1 MSTYWTAETI
11 TLVER
16 TYVKGAFRGKYHAER
31 SEAVSTHHVEYFQM
45 HIYQAE
51 VTLDEVRKSGQGEF
65 PETTGLRDFEGSF
78 AQPVNG
84 YDPTA
89 DAWFQLHIYEP
100 KLEDIV
106 LSKIVRE
113 GSENL
118 GTITGTLYGY
128 VTRQRTEERKVA
140 HETPDPIPN
149 IPISNT
155 QGWTRTP
162 THEFIYR
169 DGTRYRRDYYRHAG
183 GSFCWGE
190 WYAVTQPVSFLS
202 VLQFLSGLFF
212 CCLAL
217 LFLISLSWA
226 GLFIL
231 GFLFLCFLFSR
242 ISRSGFGA
250 TLFSGFYGLVL
261 LFFLVSF
268 GIGLYNGF
276 TKNNADPQ
284 PFPAGDKRNY
294 TATRPV
300 KLTNHPDA
308 WIIHHRAWQDNNGN
322 AYEGDVRVLKSA
334 WLRARRGQEQLPAS
348 SSFAD
353 VYRALSATDAQQ
365 LDGVYALFDSLKKA
379 KQPDT
384 LSFANMLVSF
394 VQDIPYSTVTA
405 GDCGSQNYNNISG
418 PAANNEA
425 SCVGHV
431 PFGVQSPVEFM
442 ANFQGDCDTRT
453 LFLFTLFDHYP
464 AAILSS
470 VAFRHSLLGL
480 KLPLPGAAKKLG
492 AARYV
497 LWETT
502 AKGFSPGQLS
512 PRVDNMDYWDFTL
525 INTSNI

>member
-78 AQPVNG
+78 AQPVNC

-202 VLQFLSGLFF
+202 VLQFGFVVSHQPVLGRVIHPW
-212 CCLAL
+212 
-217 LFLISLSWA
+217 ISLS
-226 GLFIL
+226 LFP
-231 GFLFLCFLFSR
+231 FQQ
-242 ISRSGFGA
+242 
-250 TLFSGFYGLVL
+250 
-261 LFFLVSF
+261 
-268 GIGLYNGF
+268 
-276 TKNNADPQ
+276 DQ
-284 PFPAGDKRNY
+284 PFR
-294 TATRPV
+294 
-300 KLTNHPDA
+300 
-308 WIIHHRAWQDNNGN
+308 
-322 AYEGDVRVLKSA
+322 
-334 WLRARRGQEQLPAS
+334 LRRHTFLRFLRLGP
-348 SSFAD
+348 
-353 VYRALSATDAQQ
+353 
-365 LDGVYALFDSLKKA
+365 ALF
-379 KQPDT
+379 P
-384 LSFANMLVSF
+384 
-394 VQDIPYSTVTA
+394 
-405 GDCGSQNYNNISG
+405 G
-418 PAANNEA
+418 
-425 SCVGHV
+425 
-431 PFGVQSPVEFM
+431 EFWHW
-442 ANFQGDCDTRT
+442 F
-453 LFLFTLFDHYP
+453 
-464 AAILSS
+464 I
-470 VAFRHSLLGL
+470 
-480 KLPLPGAAKKLG
+480 
-492 AARYV
+492 
-497 LWETT
+497 
-502 AKGFSPGQLS
+502 
-512 PRVDNMDYWDFTL
+512 
-525 INTSNI
+525 